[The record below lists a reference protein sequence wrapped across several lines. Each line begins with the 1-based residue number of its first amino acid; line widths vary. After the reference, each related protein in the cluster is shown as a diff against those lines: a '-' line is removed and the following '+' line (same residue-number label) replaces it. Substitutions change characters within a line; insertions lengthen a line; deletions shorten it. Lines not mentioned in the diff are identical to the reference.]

1 MNVAERRELIANEIS
16 RLGEAHFSDLAT
28 LCSVSEMTIRRDIE
42 ELEAQGVVRRI
53 PGGAISLTGTAAEPA
68 FEARAAKAAH
78 EKEHI
83 AHAVCDLLTPG
94 ETLLLD
100 SGSTVL
106 SVAREI
112 RRRQLP
118 FTVITPSVLV
128 ALELSDSPGVSVHL
142 TAGQVRPGE
151 LSLIGPD
158 TLAFLATYNC
168 DTYVMGVAG
177 IDTTGVSDSNR
188 DEAHVKRAG
197 IAQSRRTIV
206 AADQSKLGR
215 SALAKIC
222 DLADITHLV
231 TDAPADNPVVIASL
245 HAGVVMTPA
254 QKTNTPATTRL

>member
-1 MNVAERRELIANEIS
+1 MTVSDRRELIAQEIS
-16 RLGEAHFSDLAT
+16 RLGEANFAALAS
-28 LCSVSEMTIRRDIE
+28 LCAVSEMTIRRDID
-42 ELEAQGVVRRI
+42 ELEAQGVVRRV

-68 FEARAAKAAH
+68 FDARAAKAAH

-83 AHAVCDLLTPG
+83 ATAVCDLLTPG

-112 RRRQLP
+112 RRRQVP

-128 ALELSDSPGVSVHL
+128 ALELADTPGVTVHL

-177 IDTTGVSDSNR
+177 IDTNTGVSDSHR

-197 IAQSRRTIV
+197 MTQSARTIV
-206 AADQSKLGR
+206 AADQTKLGR

-231 TDAPADNPVVIASL
+231 TDAPGDHPVVIACID
-245 HAGVVMTPA
+245 AGVKVTS
-254 QKTNTPATTRL
+254 ATKAHREI